1 MTIHKCIIPP
11 PTFVADVADAT
22 DSAGLTLRMAYQ
34 QRLAEKGRKE
44 TELVD
49 WENEGGSLAAP
60 AGVPQSSGADWRR
73 PKSALPGPD

>member
-11 PTFVADVADAT
+11 PALVADAT
-22 DSAGLTLRMAYQ
+22 GSTGVTLGMAYQ

-49 WENEGGSLAAP
+49 WENEGGSLATP
-60 AGVPQSSGADWRR
+60 ASV
-73 PKSALPGPD
+73 PKSS

>member
-11 PTFVADVADAT
+11 PVFVGGAA

-60 AGVPQSSGADWRR
+60 AII
-73 PKSALPGPD
+73 PKSS